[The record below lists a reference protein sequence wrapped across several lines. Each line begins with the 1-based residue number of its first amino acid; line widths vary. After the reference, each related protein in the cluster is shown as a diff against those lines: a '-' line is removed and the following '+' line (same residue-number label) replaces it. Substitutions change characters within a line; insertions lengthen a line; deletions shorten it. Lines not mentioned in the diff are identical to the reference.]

1 MAEELQ
7 ISDFD
12 YHLPEELIAQEPSV
26 RREDARLLVVNRA
39 AQSFAHHHI
48 YDLPQLLHPGDLLI
62 FNNTKVLPARLFGV
76 RAKTGGKWEGLFL
89 RERLDLAEQPWEL
102 MSQTRG
108 YLQPG
113 EWIDLLDR
121 DQQISRYRLQVAGRT
136 PERLLLVLPRPAIA
150 PISMFDEIGHIPLPH
165 YIRHGIDTP
174 TDRERYQT
182 VFAKQIGS
190 VAAPTAG
197 LHFTPELQQE
207 LHSLGVQQT
216 QVTLHVGVGTFAPVK
231 VDNLNDHRMHEE
243 WCQVSQETVD
253 ALQKTQG
260 RRIAVGTT
268 SVRTLESVILHQ
280 EDRQLRPWSGN
291 TNLFIRPG
299 YPFHCIDG
307 LLTNFHLPRSTL
319 LVLVS
324 AFAGR
329 ELMLKAYQEAI
340 QERYRF
346 FSYGDAMLIL

>member
-12 YHLPEELIAQEPSV
+12 FHLPVELIAQEPSV

-39 AQSFAHHHI
+39 TQSIAHHHI
-48 YDLPQLLHPGDLLI
+48 YDLPHLLRSGDLLI
-62 FNNTKVLPARLFGV
+62 FNNTKVLPARLFGL

-89 RERLDLAEQPWEL
+89 RERPDLDGQPWEL

-121 DQQISRYRLQVAGRT
+121 DQRPSSYRLQVAGRT
-136 PERLLLVLPRPAIA
+136 PDRLLLVHPRPVTA
-150 PISMFDEIGHIPLPH
+150 PVEMFESIGHVPLPH
-165 YIRHGIDTP
+165 YIRHGIDSP
-174 TDRERYQT
+174 SDRDRYQT
-182 VFAKQIGS
+182 VFAKQAGS

-197 LHFTPELQQE
+197 LHFTPELLQHLQ
-207 LHSLGVQQT
+207 SRDVQQT
-216 QVTLHVGVGTFAPVK
+216 HVTLHVGVGTFAPVK
-231 VDNLNDHRMHEE
+231 VDNLNDHHMHEE
-243 WCQVSQETVD
+243 WCQVSKETVD
-253 ALQKTQG
+253 AMQMVQS

-268 SVRTLESVILHQ
+268 SVRTLESAILRQ

-299 YPFHCIDG
+299 FPFRGIDG

-324 AFAGR
+324 AFASR
-329 ELMLKAYQEAI
+329 ELVLRAYQEAI